1 MNRSTQHFD
10 KLVSKALDSSL
21 SPTESD
27 LLESLLNDNI
37 ALQRR
42 YCKIILNESLLHW
55 EESAK
60 VEKDTNIISFPI
72 WPIAASAAAIFVCML
87 SAWIL
92 HNLVSPHFSNSD
104 EAEIF
109 VDYTTPAI
117 DQTTNFKQI
126 LAKNVQISPVSSARR
141 VVEKSREIIKMI
153 TIGDESTLGLSLLDY
168 KGRKAMSF
176 ERKLST
182 STSNGVMPL
191 KDGEMIQMTE
201 MDIDPVTQL
210 SSTFEVLRIYEFDK
224 EDLPSLVDVESS
236 IHINQSF
243 SDTSDET
250 EFVLSLHALG
260 NDASHP
266 LSEIGFSNEAMFS
279 DNDQST
285 WEKIDTSLSIPEGTE
300 YLVVSL
306 TAKKSGLGALNSYQ
320 HEFFADELE
329 VTFVGI

>member
-1 MNRSTQHFD
+1 MNQSTQHFD

-21 SPTESD
+21 SSTESD
-27 LLESLLNDNI
+27 LLKSLLNDSI

-55 EESAK
+55 EESVK

-72 WPIAASAAAIFVCML
+72 WPIAASVAAIFVCML

-92 HNLVSPHFSNSD
+92 HSLVFPHFSSSA

-117 DQTTNFKQI
+117 DQTTNFNQI
-126 LAKNVQISPVSSARR
+126 LAKNVQRSPVSSAR
-141 VVEKSREIIKMI
+141 VVEKSMEIIKMI
-153 TIGDESTLGLSLLDY
+153 TIGDESTLGLSFLDDD
-168 KGRKAMSF
+168 GRKAMSL

-191 KDGEMIQMTE
+191 KDGEMIQLTE
-201 MDIDPVTQL
+201 MDIDPVAQL

-224 EDLPSLVDVESS
+224 EDLTSLIDIETS

-266 LSEIGFSNEAMFS
+266 LSEIGSSNEAMFS

>member
-21 SPTESD
+21 SSTESD
-27 LLESLLNDNI
+27 LLKSLLNDSI

-55 EESAK
+55 EESVK
-60 VEKDTNIISFPI
+60 VEKDTKIISFPI
-72 WPIAASAAAIFVCML
+72 WPIAASVAAIFVCML

-92 HNLVSPHFSNSD
+92 HSLVFPHFSNSA

-117 DQTTNFKQI
+117 DQTTNFNQI
-126 LAKNVQISPVSSARR
+126 LAKNVQRSPVSSAR
-141 VVEKSREIIKMI
+141 VVEKSMEIIKMI
-153 TIGDESTLGLSLLDY
+153 TIGDESTLGLSFLDDD
-168 KGRKAMSF
+168 GRKAMSL

-191 KDGEMIQMTE
+191 KDGEMIQLTE
-201 MDIDPVTQL
+201 MDIDPVAQL

-224 EDLPSLVDVESS
+224 EDLTSLIDIETS

-266 LSEIGFSNEAMFS
+266 LSEIGSSNEAMFS

>member
-21 SPTESD
+21 SSTESD
-27 LLESLLNDNI
+27 LLKSLLNDSI

-55 EESAK
+55 EESVK

-72 WPIAASAAAIFVCML
+72 WPIAASVAAIFVCML

-92 HNLVSPHFSNSD
+92 HSLVFPHFSNSA

-117 DQTTNFKQI
+117 DQTTNFNQI
-126 LAKNVQISPVSSARR
+126 LAKNVQRSPVSSAR
-141 VVEKSREIIKMI
+141 VVEKSMEIIKMF
-153 TIGDESTLGLSLLDY
+153 TIGDESTLGLSFLDDD
-168 KGRKAMSF
+168 GRKAMSL

-191 KDGEMIQMTE
+191 KDGEMIQLTE
-201 MDIDPVTQL
+201 MDIDPVAQL

-224 EDLPSLVDVESS
+224 EDLTSLIDIETS

-266 LSEIGFSNEAMFS
+266 LSEIGSSNEAMFS

>member
-21 SPTESD
+21 SSTESD
-27 LLESLLNDNI
+27 LLKSLLNDSI

-55 EESAK
+55 EESVK

-92 HNLVSPHFSNSD
+92 HSLVFPHFSNSA

-117 DQTTNFKQI
+117 DQTTNFNQI
-126 LAKNVQISPVSSARR
+126 LAKNVQRSPVSSAR
-141 VVEKSREIIKMI
+141 VVEKSMEIIKMI
-153 TIGDESTLGLSLLDY
+153 TIGDESTLGLSFLDDD
-168 KGRKAMSF
+168 GRKAMSL

-191 KDGEMIQMTE
+191 KDGEMIQLTE
-201 MDIDPVTQL
+201 MDIDPVAQL

-224 EDLPSLVDVESS
+224 EDLTSLIDIETS

-266 LSEIGFSNEAMFS
+266 LSEIGSSNEAMFS

>member
-1 MNRSTQHFD
+1 MNQSTQHFD

-21 SPTESD
+21 SSTESD
-27 LLESLLNDNI
+27 LLKSLLNDSI

-55 EESAK
+55 EESVK

-92 HNLVSPHFSNSD
+92 HSLVFPHFSNSA

-117 DQTTNFKQI
+117 DQTTNFNQI
-126 LAKNVQISPVSSARR
+126 LAKNVQRSPVSSAR
-141 VVEKSREIIKMI
+141 VVEKSMEIIKMI
-153 TIGDESTLGLSLLDY
+153 TIGDESTLGLSLLDDD
-168 KGRKAMSF
+168 GRKAMSL

-191 KDGEMIQMTE
+191 KDGEMIQLTE
-201 MDIDPVTQL
+201 MDIDPVAQL

-224 EDLPSLVDVESS
+224 EDLTSLIDVETS

-266 LSEIGFSNEAMFS
+266 LSEIGSSNEAMFS